1 MTEITLTSRIK
12 DDMKSAMRA
21 KEKERLGTI
30 RMLLAAIKQREID
43 ERIIL
48 DDSQVMSVIEKMVKQ
63 RRDSIKQYMAAERS
77 DLADIEQTELE
88 LLQTYLPAQ
97 MTDSEMDTLVTL
109 AITESGAAGP
119 QDIGKLM
126 GVLKPQ
132 AQGRADMGKISQLV
146 KAKLS
151 AL

>member
-1 MTEITLTSRIK
+1 
-12 DDMKSAMRA
+12 MKSAMRA

-43 ERIIL
+43 EQITL
-48 DDSQVMSVIEKMVKQ
+48 DDTQIMAVIEKMVKQ
-63 RRDSIKQYMAAERS
+63 RRDSIKQYLEAERS
-77 DLADIEQTELE
+77 DLADIEETELA
-88 LLQTYLPAQ
+88 LLQTYLPTQ
-97 MTDSEMDTLVTL
+97 MTDEEMDALVGA
-109 AITESGAAGP
+109 AINESGAAGP

-126 GVLKPQ
+126 GVLKPK

-151 AL
+151 TL

>member
-1 MTEITLTSRIK
+1 MTDAILKSRIQ

-43 ERIIL
+43 EQITL
-48 DDSQVMSVIEKMVKQ
+48 DDTQIMAVIEKMVKQ
-63 RRDSIKQYMAAERS
+63 RRDSIKQYLEAERS
-77 DLADIEQTELE
+77 DLADIEETELA
-88 LLQTYLPAQ
+88 LLQTYLPTQ
-97 MTDSEMDTLVTL
+97 MTDEEMDALVSA
-109 AITESGAAGP
+109 AINESGAAGP

-126 GVLKPQ
+126 GVLKPK

-151 AL
+151 TL

>member
-1 MTEITLTSRIK
+1 
-12 DDMKSAMRA
+12 MKSAMRA

-43 ERIIL
+43 EQITL
-48 DDSQVMSVIEKMVKQ
+48 DDTQIMAVIEKMVKQ
-63 RRDSIKQYMAAERS
+63 RRDSIKQYLEAERS
-77 DLADIEQTELE
+77 DLADIEETELA
-88 LLQTYLPAQ
+88 LLQTYLPTQ
-97 MTDSEMDTLVTL
+97 MTDEEMDALVSA
-109 AITESGAAGP
+109 AINESGAAGP

-126 GVLKPQ
+126 GVLKPK

-151 AL
+151 TL